1 MQPPYLLEPV
11 LWFIAVGLFFFL
23 GLFFFR
29 RNLRSEKEGRAFFNG
44 TKQLYGAETPESTA
58 RAVEEP
64 EEIEQLKEEIV
75 KLKYVIVI
83 LLAFLALEFMIIL
96 WLL

>member
-1 MQPPYLLEPV
+1 MMTGSLTLEMKS
-11 LWFIAVGLFFFL
+11 
-23 GLFFFR
+23 R
-29 RNLRSEKEGRAFFNG
+29 
-44 TKQLYGAETPESTA
+44 TTA

-64 EEIEQLKEEIV
+64 EEIEQLKEDIV
-75 KLKYVIVI
+75 KLKYIIVI